1 MLSPVDTERREEG
14 FSLLELVI
22 VLMLASIV
30 LAVAAGAL
38 ISLDNATTRHDSAVQ
53 EEQAASVVMADMERD
68 IRSASAVSIPADA
81 SATDQL
87 QLAELNSDGSTTDV
101 LWKYDPTAQTLSRQ
115 TASDGSFQPSGD
127 TITKVTN
134 GPDSPVFRY
143 YDSRITEIP
152 AASTSQIS
160 TCATAVGVD
169 VKVSSPTRGVGSFE
183 ETAEV
188 ALTNQ
193 VQSLTT
199 PGNGQCGSP

>member
-1 MLSPVDTERREEG
+1 MLSNAGADGQDEG

-22 VLMLASIV
+22 VLLLASIV
-30 LAVAAGAL
+30 LAIAAGAL
-38 ISLDNATTRHDSAVQ
+38 ISLDGATARHDSAVQ
-53 EEQAASVVMADMERD
+53 EEQAASVAMADMERD

-115 TASDGSFQPSGD
+115 TGLDGSFQPSGD
-127 TITKVTN
+127 IIARVTN

-143 YDSRITEIP
+143 YDSGTTEIP
-152 AASTSQIS
+152 AASTSQIA

-169 VKVSSPTRGVGSFE
+169 VKVSSPTPGVGSFE

>member
-1 MLSPVDTERREEG
+1 MLSPARAEGRDEG

-30 LAVAAGAL
+30 LAIAAGAL
-38 ISLDNATTRHDSAVQ
+38 ISLDNATVRHDSVVQ
-53 EEQAASVVMADMERD
+53 EEQTASLVMADMERD
-68 IRSASAVSIPADA
+68 IRSASAVSTPAGA

-87 QLAELNSDGSTTDV
+87 QVAELNSDGSTTDV

-115 TASDGSFQPSGD
+115 IRLDGAFQASGE
-127 TITKVTN
+127 TITKVAN
-134 GPDSPVFRY
+134 GTDSPVFRY
-143 YDSRITEIP
+143 YDGTASEIP
-152 AASTSQIS
+152 ATSTSEIS
-160 TCATAVGVD
+160 VCATAVGVD
-169 VKVSSPTRGVGSFE
+169 VKVSSAATGVGSFE

-193 VQSLTT
+193 VQTLTT